1 MSVQDDSRRVSRKIT
16 TIYQRRK
23 QAVYALCLSY
33 AGRALNY
40 FRQNQQSNAYW
51 TNRTHDAESR
61 VFSDAQ
67 IEGDIIS
74 WFIAHAIDYGVYLE
88 LANDR
93 QNEALRPTIVHFFDD
108 FKRDLESLYGA
119 H

>member
-40 FRQNQQSNAYW
+40 FRQNQDSGAYW
-51 TNRTHDAESR
+51 ENRTFQARDR

-74 WFIAHAIDYGVYLE
+74 WFLAHGVDYGVYLE
-88 LANDR
+88 LANNR
-93 QNEALRPTIVHFFDD
+93 KNEALRPTIVRFFDD